1 MRKHPD
7 LFNSL
12 TGLLIRFREGKYAVI
27 ADIGQMFHQIFV
39 LEKGRDAL
47 RFLWRDTLSDKIDNY
62 VMNVHLFGKID
73 SLCYPNWSLKK
84 IALDEKNTYPENIVS
99 KILDNYYM
107 DDYLDSFSD
116 KDSAISLYVF

>member
-1 MRKHPD
+1 MLKDPD

-12 TGLLIRFREGKYAVI
+12 IGLLIRFREGKYTVI

-47 RFLWRDTLSDKIDNY
+47 RFLWRDTPSDIIDNY

-73 SLCYPNWSLKK
+73 SPCCPNWSLKT
-84 IALDEKNTYPENIVS
+84 IALNEKNTYPENIIS
-99 KILDNYYM
+99 KILDNFYI
-107 DDYLDSFSD
+107 DD
-116 KDSAISLYVF
+116 